1 MEKTKIKK
9 LLKWGIVFLSA
20 AIILT
25 CAFLYKSLLVDAENL
40 RQTSEL
46 TENNLNETD
55 TPVYTPPLTTFPK
68 QPQILSGGYKFIQNI
83 GGSGNENLIEVY
95 EKENYYDLIFE
106 SDSNNYDVKNAGIN
120 LARVY
125 KDGLIDCA
133 PLLLSKGKYLSSCTF
148 NNEVHILTDEKGTLV
163 VYKSDTKTTQTVYT
177 VKADYINALLVN
189 CDSSLYLFYQ
199 TAISVNAVDL
209 SKGLIFQKSVSDIKS
224 FVFSKGEKLAF
235 FLGFDDGSYM
245 IELDANLNT
254 VTDKQIT
261 KNEIIYAEYKNN
273 GYYIFEK
280 ENDNINLIKINNDIE
295 FTIKFPDASNTELF
309 IKDNGFF
316 YVFVNCDKPFIGYYA
331 PDGSEES
338 RNNTDFSNIIN
349 IRKAIFSDNKTYFL
363 GSIKDGA
370 GQIKTVMLTLY
381 GSLLLNT
388 KILTSYGNSQ
398 AGHFSIE
405 ENYAT
410 FIITS
415 NSSYAE
421 YKQNNGQKDL
431 FILCTVY

>member
-9 LLKWGIVFLSA
+9 LLKWSIVFLSA

-25 CAFLYKSLLVDAENL
+25 CAFLYKSLIVDAENL
-40 RQTSEL
+40 HQNGNS
-46 TENNLNETD
+46 TENNIEKTD

-95 EKENYYDLIFE
+95 ENENYYDLIFE
-106 SDSNNYDVKNAGIN
+106 SDSNDYDVKSSGIN
-120 LARVY
+120 LTRVY
-125 KDGLIDCA
+125 KDGLIEYA
-133 PLLLSKGKYLSSCTF
+133 PLFLSNGRYLSSCKF
-148 NNEVHILTDEKGTLV
+148 NNEINILTEENGTLV
-163 VYKSDTKTTQTVYT
+163 VYKSDTENIQPVYT
-177 VKADYINALLVN
+177 VKADYENAFLVN
-189 CDSSLYLFYQ
+189 CDNSLYLFYQ
-199 TAISVNAVDL
+199 TDKSVNAVDL
-209 SKGLIFQKSVSDIKS
+209 SKGLIFQKGVTDIKS
-224 FVFSKGEKLAF
+224 FVFSKGNKLAF
-235 FLGFDDGSYM
+235 FLGLNDGSYM
-245 IELDANLNT
+245 IELDSNLNT

-273 GYYIFEK
+273 GYYIFER
-280 ENDNINLIKINNDIE
+280 ENNNINLIKINKDTE
-295 FTIKFPDASNTELF
+295 FTVKFTDASNTELF

-316 YVFVNCDKPFIGYYA
+316 YVFVNCDNPYIGYYA

-338 RNNTDFSNIIN
+338 RNNTDFSNITD
-349 IRKAIFSDNKTYFL
+349 IRKAVFIDNKTYFL
-363 GSIKDGA
+363 SSIKDGA
-370 GQIKTVMLTLY
+370 GQIKTAMLTLY

-388 KILTSYGNSQ
+388 KILTSYGHSQ
-398 AGHFSIE
+398 AGYFSLK

-421 YKQNNGQKDL
+421 FRQNNGQNDL

>member
-1 MEKTKIKK
+1 
-9 LLKWGIVFLSA
+9 
-20 AIILT
+20 
-25 CAFLYKSLLVDAENL
+25 
-40 RQTSEL
+40 
-46 TENNLNETD
+46 
-55 TPVYTPPLTTFPK
+55 
-68 QPQILSGGYKFIQNI
+68 
-83 GGSGNENLIEVY
+83 
-95 EKENYYDLIFE
+95 
-106 SDSNNYDVKNAGIN
+106 
-120 LARVY
+120 
-125 KDGLIDCA
+125 
-133 PLLLSKGKYLSSCTF
+133 
-148 NNEVHILTDEKGTLV
+148 
-163 VYKSDTKTTQTVYT
+163 
-177 VKADYINALLVN
+177 
-189 CDSSLYLFYQ
+189 
-199 TAISVNAVDL
+199 
-209 SKGLIFQKSVSDIKS
+209 
-224 FVFSKGEKLAF
+224 
-235 FLGFDDGSYM
+235 M
-245 IELDANLNT
+245 IELEENLNT

-431 FILCTVY
+431 FMLCTVY